1 MEQSKTM
8 WNIFLPILVTFLKD
22 KKAEMEKEGL
32 IPTLELLIA
41 DLEADIEI
49 SKIEKEF

>member
-1 MEQSKTM
+1 M
-8 WNIFLPILVTFLKD
+8 FLPILVTFLRD

-49 SKIEKEF
+49 AKINNEF